1 VRILITGSSGLI
13 GSEAVEYF
21 DKFPGVE
28 IIGID
33 NNSRKEFFGEEG
45 DTSWNLK
52 RLQEITSNFK
62 SADMDIRDRGKI
74 FDLFVNKKF
83 DLILHFAAQPA
94 HDYSF
99 KYPLRDFDV
108 NCNGTVN
115 LLEATRVH
123 CPKATFIYTSTSKVY
138 GDSVNEKPM
147 VELEKRYEYS
157 DPLDWLGI
165 SEKQRIDQNMHS
177 VFGAS
182 KTAADIMVQEY
193 GKYFGL
199 YTACLR
205 GACLT
210 GGKHS
215 GVELHGYL
223 SYLVKCV
230 LEQREYQVY
239 GYKGK
244 QVRDNIHS
252 YDVVHACLMIYE
264 YGRTQERCGEVYNL
278 GSGRNNSVSVLEAFD
293 IVEAMTGMKPIYKM
307 HEGNRT
313 GDHIIFIADITKFQ
327 QHYRT
332 WVPVYNLERIFEDI
346 INGHRARSK

>member
-1 VRILITGSSGLI
+1 MDILITGACGLI

-21 DKFPGVE
+21 DKFPNVK
-28 IIGID
+28 IYGID
-33 NNSRKEFFGEEG
+33 NNGRREFFGPEG
-45 DTSWNLK
+45 DTSWNRK
-52 RLQEITSNFK
+52 RLLSITSNYQPV
-62 SADMDIRDRGKI
+62 DIDITNRDKI
-74 FDLFVNKKF
+74 FEFFKEGGFN
-83 DLILHFAAQPA
+83 LILHFAAQPA

-99 KYPLRDFDV
+99 KNPLRDFDV

-115 LLEATRVH
+115 LLEAMRKY

-138 GDSVNEKPM
+138 GDSVNELPM
-147 VELEKRYEYS
+147 TELKKRYEY
-157 DPLDWLGI
+157 LRLEDWLGVK
-165 SEKQRIDQNMHS
+165 ETQPIDQSLHS

-182 KTAADIMVQEY
+182 KTAADVMVQEY
-193 GKYFGL
+193 GKYFNL
-199 YTACLR
+199 KTSCLR

-230 LEQREYQVY
+230 LEGREYQVY

-252 YDVVHACLMIYE
+252 YDVVHACLMIHE
-264 YGRTQERCGEVYNL
+264 YGQSRYGEVYNL
-278 GSGRNNSVSVLEAFD
+278 GAGRENSVSVLEAFD
-293 IVEAMTGMKPIYKM
+293 IVENMTGIKPKYQI

-313 GDHIIFIADITKFQ
+313 GDHIIFIADTTKFQ
-327 QHYRT
+327 KHYPT
-332 WVPVYNLERIFEDI
+332 WAPSYNLERIFEDI
-346 INGHRARSK
+346 INGWRSRQ